1 MHSLYHIKESLHEQ
15 SSAVSCYISFLTVSF
30 VDLQEVPDLVKHI
43 LDEVE
48 TSSEHLAGC
57 MEQVGELTFPSV
69 IQCFPKRV
77 GTVSLFLSPN
87 PVSIGETL
95 V

>member
-1 MHSLYHIKESLHEQ
+1 MYP
-15 SSAVSCYISFLTVSF
+15 LTVSF

-77 GTVSLFLSPN
+77 GTVSPFPSPESCQQWGN
-87 PVSIGETL
+87 TRDSKGATPEPAL
-95 V
+95 VVR